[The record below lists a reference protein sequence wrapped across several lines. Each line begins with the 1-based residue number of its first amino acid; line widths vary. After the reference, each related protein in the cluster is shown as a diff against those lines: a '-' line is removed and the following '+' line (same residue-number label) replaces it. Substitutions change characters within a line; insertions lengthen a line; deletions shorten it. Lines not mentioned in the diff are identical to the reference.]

1 MEFQVE
7 AFLEQLA
14 CITAFYLADSV
25 EVINITESGD
35 GSSTLPVLQ
44 VRAKTLIPRG
54 NSRLYPQGG
63 LLLSLSAVSQRE
75 KVEAQLKSLLHV
87 YMKAVEVTV
96 TAGKRTY
103 DADPVKSVFYYTPLS
118 RTKLL

>member
-1 MEFQVE
+1 MSIDDLLPCAEEEVELIEKEPLKKLATQTMQRVPSYQYQERLQKWMEFQVE

-54 NSRLYPQGG
+54 HLKLYP
-63 LLLSLSAVSQRE
+63 
-75 KVEAQLKSLLHV
+75 
-87 YMKAVEVTV
+87 
-96 TAGKRTY
+96 
-103 DADPVKSVFYYTPLS
+103 
-118 RTKLL
+118 